1 MVTSDQ
7 VTWFVAYCFKAVLV
21 VVVLLGFL
29 GGLEVSANFT

>member
-7 VTWFVAYCFKAVLV
+7 VTWFVAYCFKAV